1 MLKKNKYSEIL
12 GITTLVGLYGIYNYY
27 YYQTDIKPKIFIKE
41 SNNIL
46 ASYSNSNNI
55 DNNSSEIDP
64 TDYESTDDETTYDE
78 SINNKISDFEYV

>member
-41 SNNIL
+41 S
-46 ASYSNSNNI
+46 
-55 DNNSSEIDP
+55 
-64 TDYESTDDETTYDE
+64 
-78 SINNKISDFEYV
+78 